1 MSKPDDMMINI
12 VDIAAI
18 VGSIWSRSAKNILLV
33 IVELSPPA
41 TNSEIII
48 SSKEVR
54 KEMSPAETKE
64 NLICG
69 KVISINALLRLAPRE
84 RATFS

>member
-1 MSKPDDMMINI
+1 MINM

-18 VGSIWSRSAKNILLV
+18 VGSIWSRSARNMLRV

-41 TNSEIII
+41 TNNEIII

-54 KEMSPAETKE
+54 KEISPAETKE

-69 KVISINALLRLAPRE
+69 KVISIKALVRLAPSE

>member
-1 MSKPDDMMINI
+1 MINI

-18 VGSIWSRSAKNILLV
+18 VGSIWSRRARNMLRV

-41 TNSEIII
+41 TNNEIMI

-54 KEMSPAETKE
+54 KEINPAETNE

-69 KVISINALLRLAPRE
+69 KVISIKALVRLAPSE

>member
-1 MSKPDDMMINI
+1 MINI

-18 VGSIWSRSAKNILLV
+18 VGSIWSRSARNMLRV

-41 TNSEIII
+41 TNNEIMI

-54 KEMSPAETKE
+54 KEISPAETKE

-69 KVISINALLRLAPRE
+69 KVISIKALVRLAPSE

>member
-1 MSKPDDMMINI
+1 MINI

-18 VGSIWSRSAKNILLV
+18 VGSIWSRSARNMLRV

-41 TNSEIII
+41 TNNEIMI

-54 KEMSPAETKE
+54 KEINPAETKE

-69 KVISINALLRLAPRE
+69 KVISIKALVRLAPSE

>member
-1 MSKPDDMMINI
+1 MINI

-18 VGSIWSRSAKNILLV
+18 VGSIWSRSARNMLRV

-41 TNSEIII
+41 TNNEIMI

-54 KEMSPAETKE
+54 KEINPAETDA
-64 NLICG
+64 NVICG

>member
-1 MSKPDDMMINI
+1 MINI

-18 VGSIWSRSAKNILLV
+18 VGSIWSRSAKNMLRV

-41 TNSEIII
+41 TNNEIMI

-54 KEMSPAETKE
+54 KEINPAETKE

-69 KVISINALLRLAPRE
+69 KVISIKALVRLAPSE